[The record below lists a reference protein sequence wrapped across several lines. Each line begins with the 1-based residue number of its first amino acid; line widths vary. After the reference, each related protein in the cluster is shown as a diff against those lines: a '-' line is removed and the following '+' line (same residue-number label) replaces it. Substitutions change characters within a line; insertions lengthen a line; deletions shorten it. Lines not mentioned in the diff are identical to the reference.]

1 MTTRKLFTLACL
13 AAFAMTWLLPGKL
26 SAQTPAD
33 LPAEYSPD
41 KNSQDPVDLVISYGD
56 GTETHLPSHRGMVE
70 PVSLRPDQLRPF
82 FLQFP
87 REKVGMPVA
96 FAPLDGGEVIPM
108 ASVTD
113 LAVSAN
119 GTFTFNYE
127 QAEELSVDGDGIV
140 RFGFQSSHEPG
151 RYRVMV
157 QLPGEQH
164 ILQFYVI
171 NPGTPAQPSW
181 HH

>member
-1 MTTRKLFTLACL
+1 
-13 AAFAMTWLLPGKL
+13 
-26 SAQTPAD
+26 
-33 LPAEYSPD
+33 
-41 KNSQDPVDLVISYGD
+41 
-56 GTETHLPSHRGMVE
+56 
-70 PVSLRPDQLRPF
+70 
-82 FLQFP
+82 
-87 REKVGMPVA
+87 MPVA

-151 RYRVMV
+151 AI
-157 QLPGEQH
+157 G
-164 ILQFYVI
+164 
-171 NPGTPAQPSW
+171 SW
-181 HH
+181 CSSQASSISFSSTS